1 MKRIWNCVLTDI
13 ATMLSLAFLS
23 VLFSIVGSVVALD
36 WTWLARS
43 GALVTVCGV
52 VLSVRPIIRKGYKAW
67 FESLRVIDYGSIVP
81 TPAEIEESRQLD
93 IDARAV
99 WVGAMMAL
107 AGALLG
113 AYGDLLGNFVSN
125 CSSVE
130 AAGTTMQISKCFYL
144 GWVIFYVVSFLCAS
158 FCILGNKSLD
168 ECTGKNLFASG
179 VFLFTVVFFNV
190 VLYNHAFQTG
200 LFIGSDNK
208 TEEKFFDWV
217 VLVTNIIPSAFIGS
231 AFFEYFRQKS
241 ASK

>member
-13 ATMLSLAFLS
+13 AAMLSLAFLS
-23 VLFSIVGSVVALD
+23 VLFSVVVSVMASD
-36 WTWLARS
+36 WSWLARS
-43 GALVTVCGV
+43 GAMVTVCGV
-52 VLSVRPIIRKGYKAW
+52 VLSVRPIIRKGYRAW
-67 FESLRVIDYGSIVP
+67 LESLRVIDYGSIVP

-113 AYGDLLGNFVSN
+113 AYGDLLGDFVSN

-130 AAGTTMQISKCFYL
+130 AAGATMKISKCFYL

-168 ECTGKNLFASG
+168 ECPCKNLFAAV
-179 VFLFTVVFFNV
+179 VFLLIVVSFNV
-190 VLYNHAFQTG
+190 VLHNHAFQAG
-200 LFIGSDNK
+200 LFIGADNK
-208 TEEKFFDWV
+208 AEEKFFDWV
-217 VLVTNIIPSAFIGS
+217 VLVTNIIPSAFVGS
-231 AFFEYFRQKS
+231 TLFEYFRQK
-241 ASK
+241 